1 MSNTIKN
8 YLGIAL
14 IIGALAFGMS
24 VMSIAGSI
32 GKSIN
37 PSSLRSFSVNAE
49 GKATGIPDI
58 AEFTFSVITE
68 GGENLAALQKEN
80 TEKMNKAIAFLKE
93 NSVKKED
100 IKTSQY
106 SVHPRYENYSCG
118 PAIYEGGRE
127 SKPCPPP
134 KIVGY
139 TIIQSATIKIRDFGK
154 AGDIVGGV
162 VKSGANSASSLNFT
176 IDDPTS
182 VQDAARAEAIEK
194 AEKKAKNIAKAA
206 EFRIGKLISIYEAQQ
221 GYPGIYYAKSAGL
234 GMGGDA
240 EQAAPAPLIEPGSE
254 DVTVQVTLTYEIR

>member
-1 MSNTIKN
+1 MSNKIKN

-14 IIGALAFGMS
+14 IVGVLMLGLSIW
-24 VMSIAGSI
+24 SIAGSV

-37 PSSLRSFSVNAE
+37 PSSLRSFSVTAE
-49 GKATGIPDI
+49 GKSTQVPDV

-93 NSVKKED
+93 NGVKKED
-100 IKTSQY
+100 IRTSQY
-106 SVHPRYENYSCG
+106 SVNPRYESYSCG
-118 PAIYEGGRE
+118 RPIYANGEEKAG
-127 SKPCPPP
+127 PCPPS

-139 TIIQSATIKIRDFGK
+139 TITQSATVKIRDFTK
-154 AGDIVGGV
+154 AGDIVSGV

-182 VQDAARAEAIEK
+182 VQDAARAEAIAK
-194 AEKKAKNIAKAA
+194 AEKKAEKIAKDAG
-206 EFRIGKLISIYEAQQ
+206 FRVGRLISIYES
-221 GYPGIYYAKSAGL
+221 GGNYPVYYGKAMGI

-240 EQAAPAPLIEPGSE
+240 AESAPTPSIEPGSE
-254 DVTVQVTLTYEIR
+254 DVKVNVTLTYEIK